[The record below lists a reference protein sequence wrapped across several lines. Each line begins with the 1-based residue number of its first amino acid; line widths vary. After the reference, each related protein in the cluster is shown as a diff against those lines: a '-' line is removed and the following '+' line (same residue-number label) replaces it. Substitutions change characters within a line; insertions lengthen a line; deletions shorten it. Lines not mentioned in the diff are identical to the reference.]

1 MPTSFRQQAARVARL
16 SGKII
21 RGEVCPEALPFY
33 HYFWQLE
40 RGKLSRERLLER
52 LRGNV
57 EYGKVIEPLLKEI
70 NSTYSRFIF
79 RDPAPHE
86 IVRHL
91 IHFYEE
97 FNTLDCRAEAI
108 RRGGILPDL
117 GIRPL
122 KLEIDIVNQ
131 CNLRCVMCHFS
142 NAEYF
147 KRKKQEIPVEDFARI
162 AEQLF
167 PLCSY
172 ISLSLG
178 TEPLLH
184 RKFGELLRITG
195 RYKVPFVYMHTN
207 ALLLNDRIIDQLIQ
221 SGFNQI
227 CISIDGATKQTY
239 ERIRV
244 GAKFERLI
252 ANIEAINR
260 AKKRRG
266 ARLPRLGF
274 NVVLMRSNIMELPS
288 LIRLAHELEVEG
300 VGAVH
305 MVPLSIAVADP
316 QEESLHNHKDL
327 CNRMLDEARALAK
340 KYHVQI
346 TLPDRFEVVEKP
358 AAVRQTGSEHPVL
371 RFLPI
376 QAAPAEASCF
386 FPWHFVALD
395 SGGNLLPCGWWHNEP
410 PMGNLLTESFE
421 EIWNNENYRR
431 LRAEHLN
438 GAWRQV
444 CQTCPAAGM
453 GNINSPRAFLDK

>member
-1 MPTSFRQQAARVARL
+1 MPTPFRQQVARVARL
-16 SGKII
+16 SGKVI
-21 RGEVCPEALPFY
+21 RGKVSPGALPFY
-33 HYFWQLE
+33 YYFWQLE
-40 RGKLSRERLLER
+40 RGKLSSAQLIER
-52 LRGNV
+52 LRRNV

-79 RDPAPHE
+79 RDPDPRE
-86 IVRHL
+86 IARHI

-97 FNTLDCRAEAI
+97 FNTPERRAEALG
-108 RRGGILPDL
+108 RGTILPHL

-142 NAEYF
+142 NAEYY
-147 KRKKQEIPVEDFARI
+147 KRKKQEISVEDFARI

-178 TEPLLH
+178 AEPLLH
-184 RKFGELLRITG
+184 RKFGELLRITE

-207 ALLLNDRIIDQLIQ
+207 ALLLNDRIIDRLIQ
-221 SGFNQI
+221 SRFNQI

-239 ERIRV
+239 ERVRV

-252 ANIEAINR
+252 ANIESVNR
-260 AKKRRG
+260 AKKRLG

-288 LIRLAHELEVEG
+288 LVRLAHDLKVDG
-300 VGAVH
+300 VAAVH
-305 MVPLSIAVADP
+305 MVPLSVAVADP
-316 QEESLHNHKDL
+316 QDESLHRHKDL

-340 KYHVQI
+340 KYRVQI
-346 TLPDRFEVVEKP
+346 TLPDRFEAVEKP
-358 AAVRQTGSEHPVL
+358 AAVRRSGGAHPVL

-386 FPWHFVALD
+386 FPWHFVAID
-395 SGGNLLPCGWWHNEP
+395 SGGNLLPCGWWHDEP
-410 PMGNLLTESFE
+410 PMGNLRTESFA
-421 EIWNNENYRR
+421 EIWNNENYRQ

-438 GAWRQV
+438 GAGRRV